1 MSSSN
6 STLTGELRSLP
17 APEAL
22 RLRPAAGADADG
34 ALATARAV
42 VAFTRTSS
50 RRYNRART
58 SVGGLFVDIYSNAL
72 ALACVLA
79 IAGSFVVALRDEI
92 ARRDPTQGGLADTQW
107 HILPAELMWF
117 LLTYL
122 ALAGLLTVARRLG
135 PASVSSS
142 EGSWWLPLPVDR
154 RPMVLPGTV
163 RLILGMGL
171 ASAVAYLPFS
181 FLTELGR
188 SGTAHLLASA
198 TFGLTAVIAVGGA
211 AVLQLRARP
220 TRGER
225 VWPVL
230 TLLPLA
236 VLPSLAAA
244 VWPLALAG
252 VTSLVVLAYVLPRV
266 GSVAGH
272 ELIRGGGV
280 SGHAGASV
288 FLLDVNELRR
298 ALAPDPRL
306 KASQR
311 ARKLYARPTR
321 SPLTALVRADIVSFL
336 RLQRGLAGPL
346 LWIGAC
352 IALVLADAA
361 LPALVQLLVI
371 TIAGCVTAGSM
382 GVVAQRTALVPD
394 LDSMLP
400 VSSWAVMLSRM
411 LMPAAVMSLW
421 MAAVTGMLVIVG
433 AGGPAL
439 ILLGA
444 VAGLGMGA
452 GSVRAATKPP
462 TDWTA
467 PAAETPFGPV
477 PRAQIA
483 ALIRGL
489 DVTVLSM
496 VPVLLALY
504 IGDVYPWLV
513 GVQAAISVGIVL
525 IQMAAKPSSQS
536 GA

>member
-1 MSSSN
+1 M
-6 STLTGELRSLP
+6 
-17 APEAL
+17 
-22 RLRPAAGADADG
+22 
-34 ALATARAV
+34 
-42 VAFTRTSS
+42 
-50 RRYNRART
+50 
-58 SVGGLFVDIYSNAL
+58 
-72 ALACVLA
+72 
-79 IAGSFVVALRDEI
+79 
-92 ARRDPTQGGLADTQW
+92 
-107 HILPAELMWF
+107 
-117 LLTYL
+117 
-122 ALAGLLTVARRLG
+122 
-135 PASVSSS
+135 
-142 EGSWWLPLPVDR
+142 
-154 RPMVLPGTV
+154 
-163 RLILGMGL
+163 
-171 ASAVAYLPFS
+171 
-181 FLTELGR
+181 
-188 SGTAHLLASA
+188 
-198 TFGLTAVIAVGGA
+198 
-211 AVLQLRARP
+211 
-220 TRGER
+220 
-225 VWPVL
+225 
-230 TLLPLA
+230 
-236 VLPSLAAA
+236 
-244 VWPLALAG
+244 
-252 VTSLVVLAYVLPRV
+252 
-266 GSVAGH
+266 
-272 ELIRGGGV
+272 
-280 SGHAGASV
+280 
-288 FLLDVNELRR
+288 
-298 ALAPDPRL
+298 
-306 KASQR
+306 
-311 ARKLYARPTR
+311 
-321 SPLTALVRADIVSFL
+321 
-336 RLQRGLAGPL
+336 
-346 LWIGAC
+346 GAC

-411 LMPAAVMSLW
+411 FMPAAVMSLW

-444 VAGLGMGA
+444 VSGLGMGA